1 MRDFAAA
8 MRAARLRKGI
18 SAAALGRRAGLS
30 PNTIW
35 AWERGERIPNLYTI
49 EACADVLGISID
61 EYIGRTVPEDD

>member
-1 MRDFAAA
+1 MRDIAAA
-8 MRAARLRKGI
+8 MRIARLRADI
-18 SAAALGRRAGLS
+18 SAAELGRRAGLS

-61 EYIGRTVPEDD
+61 EYIGRIVPEDD